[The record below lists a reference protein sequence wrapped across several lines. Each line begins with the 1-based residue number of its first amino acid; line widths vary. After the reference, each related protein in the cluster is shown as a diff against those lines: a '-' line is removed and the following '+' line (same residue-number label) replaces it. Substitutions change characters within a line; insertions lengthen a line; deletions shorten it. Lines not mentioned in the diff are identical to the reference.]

1 MLQKSALLP
10 PRAVCDQLGGCTHL
24 PKLGTDLV
32 STLSSLYVNDLSH
45 LSQALLRFSAK
56 VIRQA
61 VNGGDSITRYKHGS
75 LLKLERHRVAR
86 YTEQGLTARQ
96 RRLARKSSPH
106 SFSNPQTFSR
116 CCVCIFF
123 PNNDAGIC

>member
-1 MLQKSALLP
+1 MCNNWQQTHKKDTTFGREARAQLPERRERQHDYSNKNLVLQKSALLP
-10 PRAVCDQLGGCTHL
+10 PRAVFDQLGGCTHL

-61 VNGGDSITRYKHGS
+61 VNSG
-75 LLKLERHRVAR
+75 
-86 YTEQGLTARQ
+86 
-96 RRLARKSSPH
+96 
-106 SFSNPQTFSR
+106 
-116 CCVCIFF
+116 
-123 PNNDAGIC
+123 